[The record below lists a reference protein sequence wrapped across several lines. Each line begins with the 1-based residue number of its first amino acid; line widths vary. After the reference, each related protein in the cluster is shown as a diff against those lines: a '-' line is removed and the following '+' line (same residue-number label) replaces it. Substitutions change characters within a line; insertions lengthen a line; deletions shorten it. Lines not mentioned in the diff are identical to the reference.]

1 MKQFLFFLFA
11 FTLFVSPA
19 LSQEKKSKELSTKE
33 LYEFSEKCGKYT
45 ADEFKKSFG
54 SEGMKSGKD
63 GITNNMYSN
72 HYNAKLNKC
81 FMMLKSWF
89 IPKEKD
95 GNVIDTKTLIDIV
108 ENKEI
113 AELTIVKEKDH
124 KVRILTCIILD
135 ESCNSEYEW
144 EKFVKPYMEE

>member
-1 MKQFLFFLFA
+1 
-11 FTLFVSPA
+11 
-19 LSQEKKSKELSTKE
+19 
-33 LYEFSEKCGKYT
+33 
-45 ADEFKKSFG
+45 
-54 SEGMKSGKD
+54 
-63 GITNNMYSN
+63 MYSN